1 MQKGKILIV
10 EDESTI
16 AKCLMLILSKVG
28 YCVVDIVA
36 SGEEA
41 VDIALQ
47 TRPDLVLMDI
57 KLRGEI
63 DGITAFERIRK
74 STDIPVVFI
83 SAYADRV
90 FVDRAKLLNP
100 SGYVVKP
107 FKCATLLR
115 AVETALAG
123 H

>member
-28 YCVVDIVA
+28 YSILDIVS

-57 KLRGEI
+57 RLSGVI
-63 DGITAFERIRK
+63 DGITAFEQIRK
-74 STDIPVVFI
+74 STDIPVVFV
-83 SAYADRV
+83 SAYADKV
-90 FVDRAKLLNP
+90 FIDRTMLLKPN
-100 SGYVVKP
+100 GYVVKP
-107 FKCATLLR
+107 FKSATLLQ
-115 AVETALAG
+115 AVETALDG

>member
-16 AKCLMLILSKVG
+16 AKCLTLILSRVG
-28 YCVVDIVA
+28 YCIVDVVA

-83 SAYADRV
+83 SAYADKV

-107 FKCATLLR
+107 FKGATLLQ

>member
-1 MQKGKILIV
+1 MEKAKILIV
-10 EDESTI
+10 EDEGTI
-16 AKCLMLILSKVG
+16 AKCLKLILSRVG
-28 YCVVDIVA
+28 YRIVDIVA

-41 VDIALQ
+41 IDIAVQ

-63 DGITAFERIRK
+63 DGITAFEQIRK
-74 STDIPVVFI
+74 SADIPVVFV
-83 SAYADRV
+83 SAYADKA
-90 FVDRAKLLNP
+90 FIDRAMLLNP

-107 FKCATLLR
+107 FKYATLLQ
-115 AVETALAG
+115 AVETALGG

>member
-1 MQKGKILIV
+1 MGKAKILIV

-16 AKCLMLILSKVG
+16 AKCLKLILSQVG
-28 YCVVDIVA
+28 YRIVDIVA

-41 VDIALQ
+41 VDITLK

-57 KLRGEI
+57 KLRGEN
-63 DGITAFERIRK
+63 DGIAAFEQIRK
-74 STDIPVVFI
+74 STHVPVVFV
-83 SAYADRV
+83 SAYADKAFIDRV
-90 FVDRAKLLNP
+90 MLMNP

-107 FKCATLLR
+107 FKHATLLH